1 MKHKKGQCAIF
12 IESRLPCEDC
22 DLEGH
27 SATCGWHIDWHSCSC
42 EAFDKKGI
50 KMKKIVKIVCSE
62 HKKANPDALIQFQ
75 KEFNYFISHGVP
87 AEQIVKTWNDSQDS
101 FYNKVYLIEES
112 K

>member
-1 MKHKKGQCAIF
+1 M
-12 IESRLPCEDC
+12 
-22 DLEGH
+22 
-27 SATCGWHIDWHSCSC
+27 
-42 EAFDKKGI
+42 KKGI